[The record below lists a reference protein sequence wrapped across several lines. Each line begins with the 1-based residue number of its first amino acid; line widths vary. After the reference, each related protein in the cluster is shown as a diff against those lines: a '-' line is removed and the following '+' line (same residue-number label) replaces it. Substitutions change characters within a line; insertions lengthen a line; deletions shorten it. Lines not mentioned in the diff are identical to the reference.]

1 MEFKVQVDNTF
12 SSQQGN
18 VCVLYI
24 VCVWKKL
31 KSQLIFTTIMD
42 PTALLVLLI
51 DFTVFQLIFTFIY
64 STFSKKLLVST
75 K

>member
-1 MEFKVQVDNTF
+1 MGFRVQVDGTF
-12 SSQQGN
+12 SSQQSN

-24 VCVWKKL
+24 MCVWKKL

-42 PTALLVLLI
+42 PTALLVLLM
-51 DFTVFQLIFTFIY
+51 DFTVFQLTFTFIY